1 MHCTK
6 ATNSSDDAACRYAAD
21 DETDDSEGPTTSS
34 SKETAS
40 GVERGSGSSAVG
52 DLRNLD
58 DEALHALSQKAPKNA
73 KYNFYVDL
81 GE

>member
-1 MHCTK
+1 M
-6 ATNSSDDAACRYAAD
+6 
-21 DETDDSEGPTTSS
+21 
-34 SKETAS
+34 
-40 GVERGSGSSAVG
+40 G

-81 GE
+81 GEHATELLDLFNS

>member
-1 MHCTK
+1 M
-6 ATNSSDDAACRYAAD
+6 
-21 DETDDSEGPTTSS
+21 
-34 SKETAS
+34 
-40 GVERGSGSSAVG
+40 G

-81 GE
+81 GEQSVTTGRIFAIR